1 VRSLFAGSLKPIQ
14 IVAVIRSKSM
24 TNKIT
29 LSRELVER
37 VATEGNHML
46 WFAYAAIYKGNPG
59 QTTI

>member
-1 VRSLFAGSLKPIQ
+1 
-14 IVAVIRSKSM
+14 M